1 MGLDKPIFQQYWIYL
16 SELLRGNF
24 GRSVITRES
33 VWVEFTHAFPATI
46 ELSIMATL
54 LALII
59 GLPAGILAGTRRGSV
74 ADYSVMMV
82 AEAEKTSR
90 SGDVAVTVMS
100 TQAPPAV
107 MDTRTQETSAGTFEI
122 GDPLL
127 VIPAPGK

>member
-1 MGLDKPIFQQYWIYL
+1 MRGLILGLVLAVGLGVPGLAQTPEEEIIASLEEQGYSVVMRDRTWLGRIW
-16 SELLRGNF
+16 LLVENGDLR
-24 GRSVITRES
+24 REIVFNPS
-33 VWVEFTHAFPATI
+33 TGE
-46 ELSIMATL
+46 
-54 LALII
+54 
-59 GLPAGILAGTRRGSV
+59 ILR
-74 ADYSVMMV
+74 DYSVMMV